1 MKKKDSKINKKSY
14 KIKRKRFLFVI
25 IAIFIFSYLL
35 HKKIYNRVGESQV
48 NLESISYEAL
58 KMVSKTDINYLN
70 FPSKD
75 NDEIVSYLN
84 SVPKLKFKAYVFKS
98 LPRGWEPVGASML
111 NYNHEK
117 VSVILYKKGDEK
129 VFLFSL
135 VDNPRFYVNN
145 LKKDGNLNY
154 AAYGSKNINLIVWKT
169 NQRSVN
175 ILAGWQSIQSL
186 IQLIKNTSF

>member
-84 SVPKLKFKAYVFKS
+84 SVPKLKFKAYAFKS